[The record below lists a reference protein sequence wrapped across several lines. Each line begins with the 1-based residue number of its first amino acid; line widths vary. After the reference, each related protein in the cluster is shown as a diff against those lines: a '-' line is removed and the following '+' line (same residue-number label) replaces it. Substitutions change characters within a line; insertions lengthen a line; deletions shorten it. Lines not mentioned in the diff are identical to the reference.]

1 MKKLF
6 ILILGLCLTSGYAQD
21 LTGTWAIDKII
32 YTTETEEYILSP
44 KGDNIFGTFINFT
57 EISTFENYNAWP
69 CGNDCFITTKGTYKS
84 SQDNISIFVKT
95 VEANDYCDI
104 PNPIQN
110 TSLGVFKI
118 SYLDGKIILKK
129 LKQKT
134 SR

>member
-1 MKKLF
+1 MKQLF
-6 ILILGLCLTSGYAQD
+6 TILLTLFFCTMNAQD

-57 EISTFENYNAWP
+57 EIGTFENYNAWP
-69 CGNDCFITTKGTYKS
+69 CGNDCFITTKGTYKL

-95 VEANDYCDI
+95 VEANEYCNI

-118 SYLDGKIILKK
+118 SYLDGNIILKK